1 MVKFTASIV
10 ALAMAAAVTA
20 APAPSSETTFSFAS
34 WVEDIIANP
43 DTALSPEQ
51 AVAAANSASVVS
63 SAGGL
68 TKRAWC
74 PAEMK
79 DAPSGDAA
87 ACLNDLARKGSAGT
101 NCVVGQSAIQM
112 CRIGGAELVGTKA
125 EAGTYTVNCNDIA
138 RTGGLIFDTCY
149 RADNTVKGSELC
161 ITNSNI
167 QVNIQG
173 V

>member
-1 MVKFTASIV
+1 MVKFTTSII
-10 ALAMAAAVTA
+10 ALAMAVAISA

-51 AVAAANSASVVS
+51 AVAAANSATVVS

-74 PAEMK
+74 PADFK

-87 ACLNDLARKGSAGT
+87 ACLDDLARKGSAGT
-101 NCVVGQSAIQM
+101 NCVLAQSRIQM
-112 CRIGGAELVGTKA
+112 CRIGGAQILSTGNTGTHS
-125 EAGTYTVNCNDIA
+125 VNCNDIA
-138 RTGGLIFDTCY
+138 RTGGLIFDSCY
-149 RADNTVKGSELC
+149 RADNTVKGSEIC
-161 ITNSNI
+161 VTNSNI
-167 QVNIQG
+167 QVNILG
-173 V
+173 I